1 MINNYKKNLKAKGEV
16 YLRVKVHPGA
26 GNDKFVGV
34 LNDEENGETIKID
47 VAAVAEK
54 GKANA
59 ELIKF
64 LAKEFEVGKNNV
76 KIISGVSDKIKLIKI
91 CRSL

>member
-1 MINNYKKNLKAKGEV
+1 MISNYKDIEIKGEV

-26 GNDKFVGV
+26 KRNEFKGMLKDGV
-34 LNDEENGETIKID
+34 NGETLKID
-47 VAAVAEK
+47 IAAVAEK

-64 LAKEFEVGKNNV
+64 LAKEFLVRKENV
-76 KIISGVSDKIKLIKI
+76 KIISGASDRVKLIKI
-91 CRSL
+91 KK